1 MRRFIVIVG
10 AASSAL
16 AIAGFAAGRHLFS
29 TWGIVPI
36 EGELTLP
43 GDDLVPDVTMSD
55 TRGITIDAPPSAVWP
70 WLLQLGFGRGGW
82 YSYDAMDMKGRS
94 TDTILP
100 EHQALAVGD
109 TVPTDPNGG
118 FEVRILEPERALVLF
133 VNSEIVARR
142 TGEARVDAASTP
154 GLAASGRFM
163 QASMSP
169 EFAVS
174 WAIVLQ
180 PLDGG
185 RTRLIERV
193 RATYASTTR
202 GTRAFG
208 PMLGFGVFLMTRRQ
222 MLGLAAR
229 ATRYAADPLAHVPT
243 TTPAAATWLA
253 GEPDERHDLT
263 DVVPAPPTREGPAPA
278 NGHAPDLAEA
288 TPAP

>member
-1 MRRFIVIVG
+1 M
-10 AASSAL
+10 
-16 AIAGFAAGRHLFS
+16 FS
-29 TWGIVPI
+29 TWGVIPI

-82 YSYDAMDMKGRS
+82 YSYDAMDMQGRS
-94 TDTILP
+94 ADTILP
-100 EHQALAVGD
+100 GHQALAVGD
-109 TVPTDPNGG
+109 IVPTDPNGG
-118 FEVRILEPERALVLF
+118 FEVKALEPERALVLF

-142 TGEARVDAASTP
+142 TDGARIDAVSTP

-163 QASMSP
+163 QASMPP

-193 RATYASTTR
+193 RASYGASTR
-202 GTRAFG
+202 GARAFG
-208 PMLGFGVFLMTRRQ
+208 PMLAFGVFLMTRRQ
-222 MLGLAAR
+222 MLGLAER
-229 ATRYAADPLAHVPT
+229 ATRLAADPLAHAPAT
-243 TTPAAATWLA
+243 PPAATSLS
-253 GEPDERHDLT
+253 GDPDEQRDLT
-263 DVVPAPPTREGPAPA
+263 DVVPTSPTREGPAPA
-278 NGHAPDLAEA
+278 NGHVPDLAEV
-288 TPAP
+288 TPAS